1 MPAPTSL
8 YCYYL
13 LLFGRLLL
21 QTHRQVAA
29 TEDAAAAAAAPVTG
43 CQVRLSRP
51 VGVRPLHFAARQLQ
65 EALAVAAPECSVT
78 TTAEQSP
85 RGNLA
90 KSAPSKSPVPTI
102 RLLVSPGHAGVRALN
117 GSEGFHLLHRGGG
130 SVDIIASAGAGAMY
144 GALDLAEHITAAIT
158 LTRPRGVALLVAAGT
173 AAHGKRVEGARFG
186 YRAVKVN
193 LPWSPY
199 RSGPATTVQMAGC
212 RNLSFWSALLDH
224 LARSRFNVLS
234 IWSEHPWPYMIRPHN
249 FPRATL
255 FNDTELELWKSLH
268 SGIFKLAR
276 DRAIKPVLV
285 GWNVFVGRGFQQ
297 YYDPGAHADSD
308 GPGGVATVTPLANQ
322 YNREA
327 ITQTLLEYP
336 DDLGGIGLSLDDRVQ
351 NLNLSTQLSWAR
363 DVVIAGV
370 KAAQSS
376 RSDTAPVIVI
386 YRAPFGE
393 GKGQHGD
400 PAPAVAR
407 KSIENLGLDRG
418 SLFVQI
424 KFNWSHGHSLTKLV
438 QVHPPAATS

>member
-1 MPAPTSL
+1 M
-8 YCYYL
+8 
-13 LLFGRLLL
+13 
-21 QTHRQVAA
+21 
-29 TEDAAAAAAAPVTG
+29 
-43 CQVRLSRP
+43 
-51 VGVRPLHFAARQLQ
+51 
-65 EALAVAAPECSVT
+65 
-78 TTAEQSP
+78 
-85 RGNLA
+85 
-90 KSAPSKSPVPTI
+90 
-102 RLLVSPGHAGVRALN
+102 
-117 GSEGFHLLHRGGG
+117 
-130 SVDIIASAGAGAMY
+130 
-144 GALDLAEHITAAIT
+144 
-158 LTRPRGVALLVAAGT
+158 
-173 AAHGKRVEGARFG
+173 
-186 YRAVKVN
+186 
-193 LPWSPY
+193 
-199 RSGPATTVQMAGC
+199 
-212 RNLSFWSALLDH
+212 
-224 LARSRFNVLS
+224 
-234 IWSEHPWPYMIRPHN
+234 
-249 FPRATL
+249 
-255 FNDTELELWKSLH
+255 
-268 SGIFKLAR
+268 
-276 DRAIKPVLV
+276 LV

-336 DDLGGIGLSLDDRVQ
+336 DLGGIGLSLDDRVQ